1 MNRRAKGCTSS
12 GADRSTAARSRS
24 HSATCV
30 VRSSSMRSRR
40 RAPVPR
46 YTATKLR
53 PRATAVTRAIASA
66 SWARSP
72 PGSSRLAMRRAQA
85 IADVADRLDRG
96 PAVVLAELAAQVA
109 DVDLQHL
116 RARVEVEPPHRVE
129 DLFAREHLIR
139 VTHQVGEQ
147 LELARRE
154 LHLAPVALHAASAQV
169 DSHAAGLEHRGLALT
184 GRPQLRAHPG

>member
-1 MNRRAKGCTSS
+1 MNHRANRCASAGVDGSA
-12 GADRSTAARSRS
+12 GARCRS

-53 PRATAVTRAIASA
+53 PRATAVTSAIASA

-72 PGSSRLAMRRAQA
+72 PGSSRLAKRGAQA
-85 IADVADRLDRG
+85 VADVADRLDRSL
-96 PAVVLAELAAQVA
+96 AVVLAEFATQVA

-116 RARVEVEPPHRVE
+116 RAGVEVEPPHRVE
-129 DLFAREHLIR
+129 DLLAREHLIR
-139 VTHQVGEQ
+139 VTSKVRQQ
-147 LELARRE
+147 LELACGE
-154 LHLAPVALHAASAQV
+154 LHRSPVTLHAAGAQV
-169 DSHAAGLEHRGLALT
+169 DPHATGLEHRGL
-184 GRPQLRAHPG
+184 

>member
-1 MNRRAKGCTSS
+1 MNWSANRSTSA
-12 GADRSTAARSRS
+12 GADSGVAARSRS

-53 PRATAVTRAIASA
+53 PRATAVTSAIASA

-72 PGSSRLAMRRAQA
+72 PGRSRLAMGRVQA
-85 IADVADRLDRG
+85 VADVADRLDRTL
-96 PAVVLAELAAQVA
+96 AVVIAELAAQVT
-109 DVDLQHL
+109 DVDLEHL

-129 DLFAREHLIR
+129 DLLTREHLIW
-139 VTHQVGEQ
+139 VTHQICEE

-154 LHLAPVALHAASAQV
+154 
-169 DSHAAGLEHRGLALT
+169 
-184 GRPQLRAHPG
+184 

>member
-1 MNRRAKGCTSS
+1 MNHCANRCAFS
-12 GADRSTAARSRS
+12 GVNGSAAARCRS
-24 HSATCV
+24 HSATWV

-53 PRATAVTRAIASA
+53 PRATAVTSAIASA

-72 PGSSRLAMRRAQA
+72 PGSSRLAKRCAQ
-85 IADVADRLDRG
+85 
-96 PAVVLAELAAQVA
+96 EVA

-129 DLFAREHLIR
+129 DLLAREHLIR
-139 VTHQVGEQ
+139 VTRQVREE
-147 LELARRE
+147 LELACGE
-154 LHLAPVALHAASAQV
+154 LHLAPVALHAACAQV
-169 DSHAAGLEHRGLALT
+169 DPHAAGLEHGGLAL
-184 GRPQLRAHPG
+184 